1 MVEIRKEQSEDIPVI
16 SEIHRKAFG
25 GETEPRLVEAIRESD
40 GFIPELSIVAEKDD
54 NVVGHILFSPITIE
68 TDNETLSALSLAP
81 MGVLPDHQNQGIGSE
96 LVRSGLAGCQKLGHY
111 IVIVIGYPKYYT
123 RFGFV
128 PAAKKGLKVSFDVP
142 DEAFMVF
149 EGITGALEGV
159 SGTVIYPPFFNEEI

>member
-1 MVEIRKEQSEDIPVI
+1 MVEIRQERDEDIPVI
-16 SEIHRKAFG
+16 SEIHRVAFG
-25 GETEPRLVEAIRESD
+25 GETEPNLVEAIRESD
-40 GFIPELSIVAEKDD
+40 GFIPELSIVAKVDGD
-54 NVVGHILFSPITIE
+54 VVGHILFSPITIE
-68 TDNETLSALSLAP
+68 TKADSVPVLSLAP

-96 LVRSGLAGCQKLGHY
+96 LVKTGLAECQKLGHY

-128 PAAKKGLKVSFDVP
+128 PASKKGLKVSFDVP

-159 SGTVIYPPFFNEEI
+159 SGTVIYPPFFNE